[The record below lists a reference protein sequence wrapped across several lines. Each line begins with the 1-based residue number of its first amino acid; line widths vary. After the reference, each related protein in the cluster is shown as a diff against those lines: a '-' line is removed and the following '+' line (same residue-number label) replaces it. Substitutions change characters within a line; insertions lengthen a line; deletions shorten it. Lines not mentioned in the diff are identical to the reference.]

1 MSVQVY
7 AHRGSSARFAEH
19 TRAAYLQALADGAD
33 AAPPGHSTW
42 TAPEGTDVLPVYGP
56 EHLAGLD
63 ALDTWPG
70 LRPEMVLSEAI
81 RPQRWVEQGSWH
93 GVRAELT
100 LSFAPQAGGC
110 RVGVD
115 FRLWGAGVLRPIG
128 PVLTKISRPAVLADL
143 RRAARILEV
152 GGQPEA
158 R

>member
-1 MSVQVY
+1 MSTPDRP
-7 AHRGSSARFAEH
+7 AGERPRGAVDF
-19 TRAAYLQALADGAD
+19 
-33 AAPPGHSTW
+33 PV
-42 TAPEGTDVLPVYGP
+42 APEVAYDYLVDPVNRPAWQSSLRGVELIDPLPVHTGMRWR
-56 EHLAGLD
+56 D
-63 ALDTWPG
+63 VTWPG